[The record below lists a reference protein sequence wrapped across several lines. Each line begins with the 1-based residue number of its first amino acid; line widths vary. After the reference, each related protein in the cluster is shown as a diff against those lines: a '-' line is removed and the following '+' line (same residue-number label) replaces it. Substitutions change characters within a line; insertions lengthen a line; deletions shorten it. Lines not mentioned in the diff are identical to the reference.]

1 MKTKNIEMCSQK
13 YKEYKQFDVS
23 KYETLENI
31 AQQIGR
37 IEDYERISKFLL
49 TYINREQDVMLLKDG
64 LVDTLII
71 NNNVI
76 IKKIGKRRGKSQ
88 KKSIEYKKLNA
99 YLYFL
104 QGNIEKSIL
113 LMIELDIFA
122 KNISYKSYLPFKYNT
137 YWRNSPIILARDFTV
152 ISEKDVYSY
161 VKEHFNKS
169 KYILLTFLSTLAEYL
184 QCLDMSNALNKI
196 WENIDKTYD
205 TRYPKSITENYE
217 LEDCNRIFDSNI
229 NNKYLYFMYSYD
241 DEYVDTIEYVFGERL
256 NISVKEFVER
266 FYFNNVEMV
275 KEELEKASKMVSTII
290 SL

>member
-1 MKTKNIEMCSQK
+1 
-13 YKEYKQFDVS
+13 
-23 KYETLENI
+23 
-31 AQQIGR
+31 
-37 IEDYERISKFLL
+37 
-49 TYINREQDVMLLKDG
+49 
-64 LVDTLII
+64 
-71 NNNVI
+71 
-76 IKKIGKRRGKSQ
+76 
-88 KKSIEYKKLNA
+88 
-99 YLYFL
+99 
-104 QGNIEKSIL
+104 
-113 LMIELDIFA
+113 MIELDIFA
-122 KNISYKSYLPFKYNT
+122 KNICYKSYLPFKYNT
-137 YWRNSPIILARDFTV
+137 YWRSSPIILVRDFTV

-217 LEDCNRIFDSNI
+217 LVDCNRIFDSNI

-241 DEYVDTIEYVFGERL
+241 DEYADTIEYVFGERL